1 MWGQLSMLTFAQ
13 ENIGWVSC
21 VGPETARME
30 KFLTNS
36 KLAIFHQLPLHIGG
50 LIKSPLALIASNG
63 VSASGSGFVLSKI
76 TA

>member
-36 KLAIFHQLPLHIGG
+36 KLAIFPSIAPPYIGG

-63 VSASGSGFVLSKI
+63 VSASGSGFVFE
-76 TA
+76 